1 MTHSGSKLL
10 DGANLKMNLNG
21 AGLPAVLLGPAR
33 KK

>member
-10 DGANLKMNLNG
+10 DGENLKMNLNCL
-21 AGLPAVLLGPAR
+21 ALPANLLGPAR